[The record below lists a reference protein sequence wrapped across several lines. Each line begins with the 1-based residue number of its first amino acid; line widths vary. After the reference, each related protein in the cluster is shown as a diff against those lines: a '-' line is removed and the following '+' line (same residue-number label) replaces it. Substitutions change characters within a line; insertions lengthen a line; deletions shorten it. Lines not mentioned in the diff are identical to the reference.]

1 MVIYHLKDLILRKS
15 AETNKKIQYSDITE
29 ETGISRVTLTRMAS
43 KMGHK
48 VNVDVIEKLCLYF
61 NVTPDKLMTIIPESP
76 KTNLSNEK

>member
-15 AETNKKIQYSDITE
+15 AETNRKIQYSDITK

-48 VNVDVIEKLCLYF
+48 VNVDIIEKLCLYF
-61 NVTPDKLMTIIPESP
+61 DVTPDKLMTIVPDP
-76 KTNLSNEK
+76 TKTEKQA